1 MPEKPPSDPFS
12 IWRDLVSQWE
22 KSVNSAANESMAS
35 DQFSSSMNKA
45 LGASVQAQQLMSEA
59 MSRYLAT
66 LNLPSR
72 EDVIGIGERLQSIE
86 AHLSRVV
93 ELLEAFPRRKRRWRA
108 ASQAAPM
115 PPRTK
120 RPPKSGEPE

>member
-1 MPEKPPSDPFS
+1 VAEKPPSDPLS
-12 IWRDLVSQWE
+12 VWRELVSQWE
-22 KSVNSAANESMAS
+22 KSVNSVANESMGS

-45 LGASVQAQQLMSEA
+45 LGASAQAQHLMTEA

-72 EDVIGIGERLQSIE
+72 EDVINIGERLQSIE
-86 AHLSRVV
+86 AHLTRVV
-93 ELLEAFPRRKRRWRA
+93 ELLEAFPKSRRRRLVRA
-108 ASQAAPM
+108 APSM

-120 RPPKSGEPE
+120 RPSKPGKAE